1 MISLV
6 FVICTQYSC
15 ISASPPQIFKDIDQ
29 CEDTAYSIIEDSQRR
44 ADLGEVLPHKAIFK
58 CFDWGVLS

>member
-15 ISASPPQIFKDIDQ
+15 ISASPPQIFKDTAQ
-29 CEDTAYSIIEDSQRR
+29 CKETAYNIIDDSQKKVES
-44 ADLGEVLPHKAIFK
+44 GEVLPHKVIFK
-58 CFDWGVLS
+58 CLDWGVSS